1 MYYSISNKHEGKY
14 MKTIT
19 VNVSEP
25 IYRDFQFYGKEHDRT
40 AAELIRQSMDEYWRN
55 HMKSSGSLFHLRPVS
70 AGKMLK
76 PLSSR
81 DDLFGEMLN
90 EDRT

>member
-1 MYYSISNKHEGKY
+1 

-25 IYRDFQFYGKEHDRT
+25 IYRNFQIYGKEHDST

-55 HMKSSGSLFHLRPVS
+55 HMKSSGSLFNLHPVS
-70 AGKMLK
+70 AGKVLK
-76 PLSSR
+76 PLSR
-81 DDLFGEMLN
+81 HDDLLGEMLN
-90 EDRT
+90 EDRA